1 MGLLMG
7 ALAGAGAAVEDTTKY
22 ALRTMMDEEKLKR
35 IAEYSG
41 RLKLDQE
48 TQTRQKR
55 AGEIRQGV
63 DAEINKRFGDQAN
76 ALESDDTSAVRK
88 PSRTEALQVRHDV
101 AADLG
106 YDESASEALK
116 ARDTETKA
124 DYYAGRGRTADQRLA
139 QGDRRLDLTEDLTAA
154 KIDNLDARSDLTAAR
169 TDAVG
174 NEKPLTKIQQA
185 RNIAIDVAR
194 KKIEGLEPE
203 AIRVRTRKFSATGR
217 ENPEHDPQLESLV
230 RLANKRKVGD
240 DEWFDRQGGNGNTS
254 ASTPRADGADLTN
267 RFSADPAMKNMR
279 MGALKPEGRE
289 VLDASGKLIGHY
301 R

>member
-22 ALRTMMDEEKLKR
+22 ALRTMMDEEKSKR

-124 DYYAGRGRTADQRLA
+124 DYYGARDKNAEDRLA
-139 QGDRRLDLTEDLTAA
+139 QGNRRLDQQGDRNDAV
-154 KIDNLDARSDLTAAR
+154 IDNLDARTEAIAAGKPPKDLTFMQ
-169 TDAVG
+169 
-174 NEKPLTKIQQA
+174 KA
-185 RNIAIDVAR
+185 RNAEIDRAREKVA
-194 KKIEGLEPE
+194 GLDE
-203 AIRVRTRKFSATGR
+203 ASVRVRTQKFSATGR
-217 ENPEHDPQLESLV
+217 ENKDFDPG
-230 RLANKRKVGD
+230 LARATALAARRKVGD
-240 DEWFDRQGGNGNTS
+240 DPWFDSRDGNAGGQS
-254 ASTPRADGADLTN
+254 EAAPRADVAELGN
-267 RFSADPAMKNMR
+267 RFASDPAMKGKR